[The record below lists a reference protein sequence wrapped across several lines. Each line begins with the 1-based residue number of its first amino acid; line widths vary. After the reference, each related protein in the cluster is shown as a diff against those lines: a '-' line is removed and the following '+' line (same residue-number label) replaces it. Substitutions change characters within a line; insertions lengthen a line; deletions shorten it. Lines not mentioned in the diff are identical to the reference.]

1 MNYKEKLEEIELFV
15 FDYDGVFT
23 DGIVLLM
30 EDGSNV
36 RQANSR
42 DGYAVQW
49 AIKQGLNV
57 AVLTGGKEPAV
68 KTRMELLGVKEIH
81 LGCHDKLE
89 SLKELCNKLNISLDK
104 VMYMGDDTPDYP
116 AMKEVGLAAC
126 PYDAAVDIL
135 EIAHYT
141 CPISGGRGC
150 VRDILEQAM
159 RLRGIWYSEKG
170 YKW

>member
-1 MNYKEKLEEIELFV
+1 MNYKIKLEEIELFV

-36 RQANSR
+36 RQANTR

-49 AIKQGLNV
+49 AIKQGIKV
-57 AVLTGGKEPAV
+57 ALLTGGKEKAV
-68 KTRMELLGVKEIH
+68 ETRMRLLGVEEVH
-81 LGCHDKLE
+81 LGCHDKLA
-89 SLKELCNKLNISLDK
+89 SLEALCDKMGVDLDK
-104 VMYMGDDTPDYP
+104 VMYMGDDMPDYP
-116 AMKEVGLAAC
+116 AMKKVGLATC
-126 PYDAAVDIL
+126 PNDAATDIR
-135 EIAHYT
+135 EISDY
-141 CPISGGRGC
+141 ISPFEGGRGC

-159 RLRGIWYSEKG
+159 RLKGIWSSEQG

>member
-36 RQANSR
+36 RQANTR
-42 DGYAVQW
+42 DGYAIQW

-57 AVLTGGKEPAV
+57 VVLTGGKEPAV
-68 KTRMELLGVKEIH
+68 KARMELLGVKEIH
-81 LGCHDKLE
+81 LECHDKLE
-89 SLKELCNKLNISLDK
+89 SLKDLCNKLNISLDK
-104 VMYMGDDTPDYP
+104 VMYMGDDMPDYP
-116 AMKEVGLAAC
+116 AMKEVGLAVC

-141 CPISGGRGC
+141 SPISGGKGC

-159 RLRGIWYSEKG
+159 RLKGIWASEKG

>member
-1 MNYKEKLEEIELFV
+1 MNYKIKLKEIELFV

-36 RQANSR
+36 RQANTR

-49 AIKQGLNV
+49 ANKQGMKV
-57 AVLTGGKEPAV
+57 ALLTGGKEKAV
-68 KTRMELLGVKEIH
+68 EARMRLLGVEEVH
-81 LGCHDKLE
+81 LGCHDKLA
-89 SLKELCNKLNISLDK
+89 SLEALCDKMGVDLDK
-104 VMYMGDDTPDYP
+104 VMYMGDDMPDYP
-116 AMKEVGLAAC
+116 AMKKVGLATC
-126 PYDAAVDIL
+126 PNDAATDIS
-135 EIAHYT
+135 EISDYVS
-141 CPISGGRGC
+141 PFEGGRGC

-159 RLRGIWYSEKG
+159 RLKEIWSSEQG

>member
-1 MNYKEKLEEIELFV
+1 MNYKIKLEEIELFV

-36 RQANSR
+36 RQANTR

-49 AIKQGLNV
+49 AIKQGMKV
-57 AVLTGGKEPAV
+57 ALLTGGKEKAV
-68 KTRMELLGVKEIH
+68 EARMRLLGVEEVH
-81 LGCHDKLE
+81 LGCHDKLA
-89 SLKELCNKLNISLDK
+89 SLETLSDKMGVDLDK
-104 VMYMGDDTPDYP
+104 VMYMGDDMPDYP
-116 AMKEVGLAAC
+116 AMKKVGLATC
-126 PYDAAVDIL
+126 PNDAATDIR
-135 EIAHYT
+135 EISDYVS
-141 CPISGGRGC
+141 PFEGGRGC

-159 RLRGIWYSEKG
+159 RLKGIWSSEQG

>member
-1 MNYKEKLEEIELFV
+1 MNYKIKLKEIELFV

-36 RQANSR
+36 RQANTR

-49 AIKQGLNV
+49 AIKQGMKV
-57 AVLTGGKEPAV
+57 ALLTGGKEKAV
-68 KTRMELLGVKEIH
+68 EARMRLLGVEEVH
-81 LGCHDKLE
+81 LGCHDKLA
-89 SLKELCNKLNISLDK
+89 SLETVCDKMGVDLDK
-104 VMYMGDDTPDYP
+104 VMYMGDDMPDYP
-116 AMKEVGLAAC
+116 AMKKVGLATC
-126 PYDAAVDIL
+126 PNDAATDIR
-135 EIAHYT
+135 EISDYVS
-141 CPISGGRGC
+141 PFEGGRGC

-159 RLRGIWYSEKG
+159 RLKGIWSSEQG

>member
-1 MNYKEKLEEIELFV
+1 MNYKIKLKEIELFV

-36 RQANSR
+36 RQANTR

-49 AIKQGLNV
+49 AIKQGVKV
-57 AVLTGGKEPAV
+57 AILTGGKEKAV
-68 KTRMELLGVKEIH
+68 EARMRLLGVEEVH
-81 LGCHDKLE
+81 LGCHDKLA
-89 SLKELCNKLNISLDK
+89 SLEALCDEMGVDLDK
-104 VMYMGDDTPDYP
+104 VMYMGDDMPDYP
-116 AMKEVGLAAC
+116 AMKKVGLATC
-126 PYDAAVDIL
+126 PNDAATDIR
-135 EIAHYT
+135 EISDYVS
-141 CPISGGRGC
+141 PFEGGRGC

-159 RLRGIWYSEKG
+159 RLKGIWSSEQG

>member
-1 MNYKEKLEEIELFV
+1 MNYKIKLKEIELFV

-36 RQANSR
+36 RQANTR

-49 AIKQGLNV
+49 AIKQGMNV
-57 AVLTGGKEPAV
+57 AVLTGGREKAV
-68 KTRMELLGVKEIH
+68 EARMRLLGVEEVH

-89 SLKELCNKLNISLDK
+89 SLKVLCDKLNVDIDK
-104 VMYMGDDTPDYP
+104 VMYMGDDMPGYP
-116 AMKEVGLAAC
+116 AMKNVGLAVC
-126 PYDAAVDIL
+126 PNDAATDIK
-135 EIAHYT
+135 EISDYVS
-141 CPISGGRGC
+141 PIDGGRGC
-150 VRDILEQAM
+150 VREILEQAM
-159 RLRGIWYSEKG
+159 RLKGIWSSEQG

>member
-49 AIKQGLNV
+49 AIKQDLNV

-89 SLKELCNKLNISLDK
+89 SLKELCNKLNVSLDK
-104 VMYMGDDTPDYP
+104 VMYMGDDMPDYP